1 MVRWLSG
8 QKLKINFAIINDR
21 IFKLF
26 WQSHQKQ
33 ANITNIIQE
42 IYFFKNRLYFELKE
56 ISGWIRNSSE
66 KKKILFNAFDFFFI
80 IVMAEKTM
88 LLPGLIL
95 KVTDFYYATIGFD
108 DWLWKRLIPRQ
119 PLRDLSN
126 VWIHQLWNVPDRPSV
141 YLCEIKL

>member
-8 QKLKINFAIINDR
+8 QKLKINFAINNDR

-42 IYFFKNRLYFELKE
+42 IYFFKIDLYFELKE

-66 KKKILFNAFDFFFI
+66 KKIILFNAFDFFYNRYGRKDNAFTWANFKGNRFLLCDDRFWWL
-80 IVMAEKTM
+80 IVEASNPETT
-88 LLPGLIL
+88 G
-95 KVTDFYYATIGFD
+95 A
-108 DWLWKRLIPRQ
+108 RL
-119 PLRDLSN
+119 
-126 VWIHQLWNVPDRPSV
+126 V
-141 YLCEIKL
+141 

>member
-8 QKLKINFAIINDR
+8 QKLKINFAINNDR

-42 IYFFKNRLYFELKE
+42 IFFFKIHLYFELKE
-56 ISGWIRNSSE
+56 ISGWIRNSSG
-66 KKKILFNAFDFFFI
+66 KKNNFVQRIWFFFI

-119 PLRDLSN
+119 PVRDLSN

>member
-21 IFKLF
+21 IFILF
-26 WQSHQKQ
+26 LQSHQKQ

-42 IYFFKNRLYFELKE
+42 IYFQKSFIFWAKGNIWL
-56 ISGWIRNSSE
+56 NSEFFGE
-66 KKKILFNAFDFFFI
+66 KKIILFNAFDFFI

-119 PLRDLSN
+119 PVRDLSN

>member
-8 QKLKINFAIINDR
+8 QKLKINFAINNDR

-33 ANITNIIQE
+33 ANIIQE
-42 IYFFKNRLYFELKE
+42 IYFFKIHLYFELKE
-56 ISGWIRNSSE
+56 ISGWIRNSSG
-66 KKKILFNAFDFFFI
+66 KKIILFNAFDFFFI

-119 PLRDLSN
+119 PVRDLSN